1 MKKKI
6 TATYK
11 IEEELIKNISL
22 RVGELLKKQ
31 ETGNYNNATPYCFQV
46 GLTGDVEEA
55 FKKAAE
61 LNKRIAATQKAETK
75 KGYYCSLCKEFICK
89 YQMDLKCCEIKIK
102 EGNKLIC
109 DDCAKKIAEYVVEEF

>member
-1 MKKKI
+1 MIKKNQMKKKI
-6 TATYK
+6 TATCK

-31 ETGNYNNATPYCFQV
+31 DTGNFNDATPYAFQV

-55 FKKAAE
+55 FKKAA
-61 LNKRIAATQKAETK
+61 TQKTESK

-89 YQMDLKCCEIKIK
+89 YQMDLKCCEIKTK
-102 EGNKLIC
+102 EENKLIC
-109 DDCAKKIAEYVVEEF
+109 DDCAKKIANYVVEEF